1 MLPSLLLVDFF
12 VWFFYLSKGFIGS
25 KIKADLEILRN
36 KKLIEEKYQEL
47 ESKKNVSDVELITQ
61 FPDEIFVPV
70 DVAEGS
76 VNRRFNSILSRLS
89 KRAKKSILS

>member
-1 MLPSLLLVDFF
+1 MIFF
-12 VWFFYLSKGFIGS
+12 VWVFYLSKGFIGS

-47 ESKKNVSDVELITQ
+47 ESKKNMPDVELIRQ

-70 DVAEGS
+70 DVTEGS
-76 VNRRFNSILSRLS
+76 LNKRFNSILSRLS
-89 KRAKKSILS
+89 KRAKKSISS